1 MGTHVHMYLYTH
13 MHACIQIPH
22 THSHTREWINMS
34 SALCHTMDI
43 IDRLLLH
50 VSWWKEVFY
59 RRSRRSEWTVSYRLS
74 NLHLPWWSAFKI
86 SLGFQVF
93 KDDLTFSYSFFLLF
107 CLFVL
112 FLSFIYFCFMCMGVF
127 TCTCICEPHVC
138 IACGG
143 KKRAMGSP
151 WNWRPRCCQLEIQ
164 PSCSTLSLQARR
176 PPRFLVIPFNW
187 LIT

>member
-1 MGTHVHMYLYTH
+1 MGTHVHMYLYIP

-59 RRSRRSEWTVSYRLS
+59 RRSRRSKWTVSYRLS
-74 NLHLPWWSAFKI
+74 NLHLPWWSTFKI

-112 FLSFIYFCFMCMGVF
+112 FLSFIYFCFMCMGF
-127 TCTCICEPHVC
+127 LPAHVSVNHMC
-138 IACGG
+138 VL
-143 KKRAMGSP
+143 P
-151 WNWRPRCCQLEIQ
+151 VE
-164 PSCSTLSLQARR
+164 ARR
-176 PPRFLVIPFNW
+176 GQWVLPGTGDTDVVNW
-187 LIT
+187 KSNPVAPLRCLSRPDVLLGS